1 MDALSD
7 ALARLVRRQN
17 DTDQRLARI
26 EAALNVKPIERIET
40 QAEVPP
46 ASPPPS
52 ADAPPITSEPP
63 PVTPEPPPITP
74 EPPRTQPSRPL
85 ETQVGLTWINRIGV
99 ITLVL
104 GIAFFFKWAV
114 DNQWIGPAGRVEL
127 GVLAGFAAIGIADYL
142 WRKGQQVFAQGVTGA
157 GVAILYLAIY
167 AAFGFYQLVPQAF
180 AFVCMFVATLLACAL
195 ALRYNAIAIAALGL
209 LGGYLTPLLLS
220 TGEDHPWFLF
230 TYVLVLNVG
239 SLALVRARGWR
250 LLEVLSIAATLTIF
264 WGWFNEQFKPEKRLV
279 ASLFT
284 LLFYA
289 LFVEVTIWPLF
300 LVSEVSALFAI
311 GAIWPQSTGVFFFL
325 ELVICFG
332 GLVIADRRQS
342 GTALSVTFVIFWAVY
357 GLWQT
362 GLQSPRPLAQLCTG
376 LTCAFLLFFL
386 WNIWWF
392 LVKRETPRVQ
402 DMVVLA
408 LNGAA
413 YFGASYY
420 LLNPAYHAWMG
431 LLAVAV
437 AGPHLALAAE
447 LWKRRVSDH
456 IDTRPILLSVGVAL
470 SFLTLAIPIQ
480 FSAYRITMAWSLEA
494 AALTWIGARVESRR
508 MLYGAVLILAMV
520 AIRLASVDS
529 WMYPDVNAYTA
540 IANARFL
547 TFFVA
552 ALSCWFSASWAGQK
566 EIALVDY
573 LAGHIFMLWGMSLE
587 AIGWAE
593 RTTPPQNQLSV
604 ETVSISILF
613 ALYAVILVSIG
624 VGTRTAVNR
633 IAGLGLI
640 GFVVVKLYIFDVWQ
654 LGRVYRISAFVALGA
669 LLLATSFL
677 YSHFRTVIESWWRD
691 DEARP

>member
-7 ALARLVRRQN
+7 ALARLVRRQ
-17 DTDQRLARI
+17 DEADQRLARI
-26 EAALNVKPIERIET
+26 EAALNVRPIERDE
-40 QAEVPP
+40 PP
-46 ASPPPS
+46 AEAPRTSPPPQPT
-52 ADAPPITSEPP
+52 PPAEPR
-63 PVTPEPPPITP
+63 PITP
-74 EPPRTQPSRPL
+74 EQPPITLEPRSPQPSRPL

-99 ITLVL
+99 VTLVL
-104 GIAFFFKWAV
+104 GIGFFFKWAV

-127 GVLAGFAAIGIADYL
+127 GVLAGFVALGIADYL
-142 WRKGQQVFAQGVTGA
+142 WRKGQQIFAQGVTGA

-167 AAFGFYQLVPQAF
+167 AAFGFYQLVPQVF

-195 ALRYNAIAIAALGL
+195 ALRYNSIAIAALGL
-209 LGGYLTPLLLS
+209 LGGYLTPILLS

-250 LLEVLSIAATLTIF
+250 LLDVLSVAATLTIF
-264 WGWFNEQFKPEKRLV
+264 WGWFNEQFKPEKRFVATLFALV
-279 ASLFT
+279 
-284 LLFYA
+284 FYA

-300 LVSEVSALFAI
+300 LISQISALLAI
-311 GAIWPQSTGVFFFL
+311 GAIWPQSVGVFFFL

-332 GLVIADRRQS
+332 GLVIADRRRS
-342 GTALSVTFVIFWAVY
+342 ATALGVTFAIFWAVY
-357 GLWQT
+357 GLWQS
-362 GLQSPRPLAQLCTG
+362 GLQSPRPIAELYIG

-386 WNIWWF
+386 WNVWWF
-392 LVKRETPRVQ
+392 LVKHETPRGQ

-431 LLAVAV
+431 LLAVVV
-437 AGPHLALAAE
+437 AGPHLALAAA
-447 LWKRRVSDH
+447 LWGRRVADH
-456 IDTRPILLSVGVAL
+456 TDTRPILLSVGVAL

-480 FSAYRITMAWSLEA
+480 FTAYRITMAWSMEA
-494 AALTWIGARVESRR
+494 AALTWIAARVESRR
-508 MLYGAVLILAMV
+508 MLYGAVVILAMV
-520 AIRLASVDS
+520 AIRLASIDS
-529 WMYPDVNAYTA
+529 WMYPAANAYTA
-540 IANARFL
+540 IVNARFL
-547 TFFVA
+547 TFVVA
-552 ALSCWFSASWAGQK
+552 ALSCWFSAWWAGQK

-573 LAGHIFMLWGMSLE
+573 LVGHIFMLWGLSLE
-587 AIGWAE
+587 VIGWAE

-640 GFVVVKLYIFDVWQ
+640 GFVVLKLYLFDVWQ

-677 YSHFRTVIESWWRD
+677 YSHFRTLIESWWRD